1 MWRAVWPCRLEENNV
16 CKETWEIYILKC
28 IIYFLYFFSKWQCHK
43 NFGHFFISWIKP
55 TWPMINRLKWFCW
68 KILFR
73 EDFQISSKNSTPR
86 IVSHRG
92 VNFFISENLR
102 ENESFSKIILAC
114 LLGTYS
120 KWVPFL
126 KKKWEKILVTLPL
139 EEWFFTLLL
148 TNWHYTHDKFIQ
160 KIISF
165 IVGPNFRS
173 LGIFWLAAVVC
184 IIIGWSTKST
194 FCDTKNWKTFFGWIC

>member
-16 CKETWEIYILKC
+16 CKEAWEIYIFKC
-28 IIYFLYFFSKWQCHK
+28 IIYFLYFFSKCQCHK
-43 NFGHFFISWIKP
+43 MFGHFFISWIKP

-68 KILFR
+68 KILFC

-120 KWVPFL
+120 KWVPFM
-126 KKKWEKILVTLPL
+126 
-139 EEWFFTLLL
+139 
-148 TNWHYTHDKFIQ
+148 
-160 KIISF
+160 
-165 IVGPNFRS
+165 
-173 LGIFWLAAVVC
+173 
-184 IIIGWSTKST
+184 
-194 FCDTKNWKTFFGWIC
+194 TKNEKKFSWHCHLKSGSSFCYWQIGITPTTSLFKKLFLL